1 MLVSSILSLTASL
14 VLSIEAVQLAADKN
28 AIFSC
33 DISAYISCGKVAKAW
48 QSSLL
53 GFPNAFL
60 GLICEPVVITV
71 AIAGITGVI
80 FNRKMMQIATLIYF
94 IGFLFAY
101 WLFIQSYFYI
111 HALCPWCLLV
121 TATTTTVF
129 SSMLRVNLIQ
139 GNIPLPERWK
149 SKVNRGLELGVDH
162 MISGIAIATI
172 VAMIVLRYL

>member
-1 MLVSSILSLTASL
+1 MLISSILSLIASL
-14 VLSIEAVQLAADKN
+14 VLSIDAVKLAADKN
-28 AIFSC
+28 ASLSC
-33 DISAYISCGKVAKAW
+33 NISAYISCSKVGLSW

-60 GLICEPVVITV
+60 GLICEPVVITI

-80 FNRKMMQIATLIYF
+80 FKRRMMQFATVVYF
-94 IGFLFAY
+94 LGFIFAY

-129 SSMLRVNLIQ
+129 ASMMRVNILQ
-139 GNIPLPERWK
+139 ETLPWSEKAQARA
-149 SKVNRGLELGVDH
+149 RRAIDLGIDH
-162 MISGIAIATI
+162 MLAGLAIATI
-172 VAMIVLRYL
+172 LAMIVFRYL